1 MCLIFIVNYSNSIL
15 PLDSIHKDELI
26 LSTTLPK
33 RLPKI
38 AIIGA
43 GPAGL
48 MAAQILAE
56 AGYAPIVFDAMP
68 SAARKFLQ
76 AGRGGLNL
84 THGEDFELF
93 KTRYFEAQNLLTP
106 ALEKFTPT
114 DLRAWAASFGFE
126 TFVGSSGKV
135 YPLDKKAAPL
145 LRAWLHQLKSQHTVF
160 HMKHRWIGWPR
171 SQTSAEGQWKEW
183 LFDTPDG
190 VKVFEFDAVILAL
203 GGASWPHLGS
213 TGRWITPLSEKGI
226 SITPLQ
232 PANMGFDL
240 FWSEV
245 FKMKFAGTPLKN
257 VQLSFTTEQGETLSQ
272 LGELMITEKGVE
284 GSLIY
289 TFSKLLREQL
299 ALHAPLTIHLDLF
312 PHRALSHLSEQLSM
326 PQGKQSLSSFWKRL
340 GLTGVKASLLRD
352 VLNKTELNQPGLVA
366 STLKSLPLNL
376 IAMRP
381 IEEAISSAGGVGF
394 ANLDEHLML
403 KAMPGIF
410 CAGEMLDWEAPTGG
424 YLLTGVMAQ
433 GRQAA
438 EGVLTFIQA
447 RDL

>member
-1 MCLIFIVNYSNSIL
+1 M
-15 PLDSIHKDELI
+15 
-26 LSTTLPK
+26 STTPPK
-33 RLPKI
+33 ILPKI

-48 MAAQILAE
+48 MAAQVLAE
-56 AGYAPIVFDAMP
+56 AGYPPMVFDAMP

-93 KTRYFEAQNLLTP
+93 KTRYFEAKNLLTP

-114 DLRAWAASFGFE
+114 DMRAWAENFGFE
-126 TFVGSSGKV
+126 TFVGSSGKA

-145 LRAWLHQLKSQHTVF
+145 LRAWLHKLKSQHTVF
-160 HMKHRWIGWPR
+160 HMKHRWIGWQP
-171 SQTSAEGQWKEW
+171 SQASEGQLKEW

-190 VKVFEFDAVILAL
+190 VKTFEFDAVILAL

-213 TGRWITPLSEKGI
+213 TGSWRTPLSQKGV

-240 FWSEV
+240 FWSDL
-245 FKMKFAGTPLKN
+245 FKAKFAGTPLKN

-289 TFSKLLREQL
+289 TFSKFLREQL
-299 ALHAPLTIHLDLF
+299 ALNAPFTIQLDLF
-312 PHRALSHLSEQLSM
+312 PHRTLSQLTEQLSV
-326 PQGKQSLSSFWKRL
+326 PQGKKSLSSFWKRL
-340 GLTGVKASLLRD
+340 GLTGVKASLLRE

-403 KAMPGIF
+403 IAMPGVF

-433 GRQAA
+433 GKQAA
-438 EGVLTFIQA
+438 EGVLTFIKAQQ
-447 RDL
+447 L